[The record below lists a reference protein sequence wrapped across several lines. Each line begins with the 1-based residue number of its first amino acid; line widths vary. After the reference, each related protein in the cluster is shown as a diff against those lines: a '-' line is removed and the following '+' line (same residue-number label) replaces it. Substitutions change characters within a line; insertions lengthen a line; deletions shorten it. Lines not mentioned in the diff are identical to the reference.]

1 MCSKKRWNE
10 NNLWR
15 FKLDWCYCFCFTEYY
30 GTFTAELKKV
40 IDIMFGWITIK
51 EGFRYK
57 KYCVLLMTARG
68 NIYSMALVQYNIYIK
83 YLVY

>member
-1 MCSKKRWNE
+1 
-10 NNLWR
+10 
-15 FKLDWCYCFCFTEYY
+15 
-30 GTFTAELKKV
+30 
-40 IDIMFGWITIK
+40 MFGWITIK

-83 YLVY
+83 YLGWKDLGMVLGRNKENEAKKLGENIK